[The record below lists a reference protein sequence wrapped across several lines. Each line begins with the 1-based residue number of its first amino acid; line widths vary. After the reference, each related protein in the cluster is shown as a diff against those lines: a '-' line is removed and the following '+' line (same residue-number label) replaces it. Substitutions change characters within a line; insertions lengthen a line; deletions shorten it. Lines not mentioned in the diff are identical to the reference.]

1 MKRSIIIVVIVFVSL
16 MVAVMPLYNYTH
28 PQSRTTDEASLQIRG
43 EVVNLTNITLT
54 QLKSY
59 TSTTVHVTL
68 SSSSRP
74 QDNGVFDYTGV
85 TLKTL
90 LDKALVSANA
100 TSVYVQASDGYG
112 STIPIQDALN
122 ENTIIA
128 YQRNGTT
135 LTMLKDNGEG
145 PLRLIIANDQFAQ
158 RWIRGVAAIE
168 VR

>member
-1 MKRSIIIVVIVFVSL
+1 
-16 MVAVMPLYNYTH
+16 MPLYNYTH
-28 PQSRTTDEASLQIRG
+28 PQSGTTDEASLQIRG

-59 TSTTVHVTL
+59 TSTTVQVTL

-90 LDKALVSANA
+90 LDKAQASANA

-128 YQRNGTT
+128 YQRNGTA

>member
-1 MKRSIIIVVIVFVSL
+1 LKGNTIIVIAVFVAL
-16 MVAVMPLYNYTH
+16 LVAVVPLYSYTR
-28 PQSRTTDEASLQIRG
+28 PPAATTEEASLQFRG
-43 EVVNLTNITLT
+43 AIADPTNKTLT
-54 QLKSY
+54 QLRSY
-59 TSTTVHVTL
+59 TPTTVQVTI

-85 TLKTL
+85 KLKTL
-90 LDKALVSANA
+90 LDQAQGSDNV

-128 YQRNGTT
+128 YQRNGTALT
-135 LTMLKDNGEG
+135 LLKDNGEG
-145 PLRLIIANDQFAQ
+145 PLRLIIGNDQYAQ
-158 RWIRGVAAIE
+158 RWVRGVVAIE

>member
-16 MVAVMPLYNYTH
+16 MVVVMPLYNYTH

-43 EVVNLTNITLT
+43 EVVNITNITLT

>member
-1 MKRSIIIVVIVFVSL
+1 MKRNTIIVIAVFVAL
-16 MVAVMPLYNYTH
+16 LVAVVPLYYYTR
-28 PQSRTTDEASLQIRG
+28 PPAATTEEASLQIRG
-43 EVVNLTNITLT
+43 AVVDPTNKTLT
-54 QLKSY
+54 QLRSY
-59 TSTTVHVTL
+59 TPTTVQVTI

-85 TLKTL
+85 KLRTL
-90 LDKALVSANA
+90 LNEAQVKANV

-128 YQRNGTT
+128 YQRNGTALT
-135 LTMLKDNGEG
+135 LLKENGEG
-145 PLRLIIANDQFAQ
+145 PLRLIIGNDQYAQ
-158 RWIRGVAAIE
+158 RWVRGVVAID